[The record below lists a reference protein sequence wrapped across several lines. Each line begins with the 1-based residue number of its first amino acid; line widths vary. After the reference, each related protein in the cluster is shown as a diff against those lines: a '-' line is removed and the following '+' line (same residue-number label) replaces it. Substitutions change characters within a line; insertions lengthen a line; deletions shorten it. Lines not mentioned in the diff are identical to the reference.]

1 MSWNYRVVK
10 KDGMYAIH
18 EVHYS
23 NGVVIGITED
33 ALAPMG
39 ETKSEV
45 IEDLVMMLQ
54 DSTSQVIDY
63 EDFVLD
69 TEK

>member
-23 NGVVIGITED
+23 DGEIIGITED
-33 ALAPMG
+33 AVAPIG

-45 IEDLVMMLQ
+45 VEDLVMMLQ
-54 DSTSQVIDY
+54 DCKSEVVDY
-63 EDFVLD
+63 EDFAS
-69 TEK
+69 K